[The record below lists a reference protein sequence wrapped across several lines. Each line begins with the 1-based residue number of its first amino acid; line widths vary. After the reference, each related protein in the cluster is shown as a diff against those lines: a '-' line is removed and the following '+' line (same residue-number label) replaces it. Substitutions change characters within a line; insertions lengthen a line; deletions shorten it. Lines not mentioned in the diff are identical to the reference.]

1 MMVKITTG
9 SSFGGAIKYDEGL
22 LGKEQIYE
30 TIGFEGIDMDCDS
43 MGRFAPNLQD
53 ITDSFEMQ
61 AALNPNVSQP
71 VKHFA
76 ISWHPDDA
84 ANLTNK
90 VMTEAVQQ
98 YLKEMGYDNTQYLIT
113 RHLGTDNPHCHVVVN
128 AVDNNG
134 KKINDYMERKRS
146 ADICKKIT
154 NDMGFTWGSHKS
166 AKQSEIPA
174 DCRQRTYEAA
184 RYEIAQDVACAIPEA
199 KNIKDLPAIL
209 MIKYGVTTD
218 LKLDSNGRPCGI
230 SFSKQVKDENGKTVT
245 CRFSGSK
252 IDRQYS
258 CKNLENIINIWHD
271 FPRLRQEAQNIL
283 DLHSQIRNTHE
294 IPTNVRRQCEQ
305 LRQQMYRLGRE
316 ERRLQK
322 SLPLNIAKGTLAV
335 MMAIAFS
342 TPLTALVAALTA
354 SLVVAYQDNRLSR
367 IQSQRA
373 DIAKDIKSIKQTFR
387 PQQERY
393 EDNRPSQKLG
403 LKLSL

>member
-1 MMVKITTG
+1 MVKITTG

-22 LGKEQIYE
+22 LGKEQVYE

-84 ANLTNK
+84 AILTNK

-128 AVDNNG
+128 AVDNDG

-184 RYEIAQDVACAIPEA
+184 RYEIARDVACAIPEA
-199 KNIKDLPAIL
+199 KSIKDLPAIL

-294 IPTNVRRQCEQ
+294 IPTKVRRQCEQ

-322 SLPLNIAKGTLAV
+322 SLPLNIAKGALAV

-342 TPLTALVAALTA
+342 TPLTALVTALTA

-403 LKLSL
+403 PKLSL

>member
-1 MMVKITTG
+1 MVKITTG

-22 LGKEQIYE
+22 LGKEQVYE

-43 MGRFAPNLQD
+43 MGRFAPNVQD

-84 ANLTNK
+84 ASLTNK

-128 AVDNNG
+128 AVDNDG

-184 RYEIAQDVACAIPEA
+184 RYEIARDVACAIPEA
-199 KNIKDLPAIL
+199 KSIKDLPAIL

-230 SFSKQVKDENGKTVT
+230 SFSKQVKDENGNTVT
-245 CRFSGSK
+245 CKFSGSK

-258 CKNLENIINIWHD
+258 CRNLENIIKIWHD
-271 FPRLRQEAQNIL
+271 FPRLRQEAQKIL
-283 DLHSQIRNTHE
+283 DLHSEIRNTHD
-294 IPTNVRRQCEQ
+294 IPRNVRHQCEQ
-305 LRQQMYRLGRE
+305 LKRQMYRLSRE
-316 ERRLQK
+316 EKRLQK

-335 MMAIAFS
+335 MLAIAFS
-342 TPLTALVAALTA
+342 TPLTALVTVLSA
-354 SLVVAYQDNRLSR
+354 SLVVAYQDNKLSR
-367 IQSQRA
+367 IQSQRS

-393 EDNRPSQKLG
+393 EDNQPSQKLG

>member
-1 MMVKITTG
+1 MVKITTG

-43 MGRFAPNLQD
+43 MGRFAPNVQD

-84 ANLTNK
+84 ASLTNK

-98 YLKEMGYDNTQYLIT
+98 YLKEMGYNNTQYLIT

-128 AVDNNG
+128 AVDNDG

-166 AKQSEIPA
+166 AKQSEIPT
-174 DCRQRTYEAA
+174 DCRQRTYEVA
-184 RYEIAQDVACAIPEA
+184 RYEIARDVACAIPEV
-199 KNIKDLPAIL
+199 KSIKDLPAIL

-245 CRFSGSK
+245 CKFSGSK

-258 CKNLENIINIWHD
+258 CRNLENIINIWHD
-271 FPRLRQEAQNIL
+271 FPRLRQDAQKIL
-283 DLHSQIRNTHE
+283 DLHSEIRNTHE

-305 LRQQMYRLGRE
+305 LRQQMYRLSRE

-342 TPLTALVAALTA
+342 TPLTTLVTALTA

-373 DIAKDIKSIKQTFR
+373 DIAKDIKSIKKTFR
-387 PQQERY
+387 PQPERY
-393 EDNRPSQKLG
+393 EDNQPSRKLG

>member
-22 LGKEQIYE
+22 LGKEQVYE
-30 TIGFEGIDMDCDS
+30 TIGFVGIDMDCDS

-53 ITDSFEMQ
+53 MIDSFELQ
-61 AALNPNVSQP
+61 AKLNPKVSQP

-90 VMTEAVQQ
+90 VMTEAVRR

-113 RHLGTDNPHCHVVVN
+113 RHLGTDNPHCHVVAN
-128 AVDNNG
+128 AVDNDG

-166 AKQSEIPA
+166 AKESEIPT

-184 RYEIAQDVACAIPEA
+184 RYEIARDIACAIPEV
-199 KNIKDLPAIL
+199 KSIKDLPAIL

-305 LRQQMYRLGRE
+305 LRQQMHRLSRE

-322 SLPLNIAKGTLAV
+322 SLPLNIAKGALAV

-342 TPLTALVAALTA
+342 TPLTTLVTALTA

-393 EDNRPSQKLG
+393 EDNQPSRKLG